1 MNQRV
6 LENNEKGIILWAVN
20 QAPEGGPEKI
30 REIGEG
36 RELVM
41 TTDRGKAEAVADC
54 VEIAFGDIPFDL
66 ILRMPRLRWLQLW
79 SAGADILQKIPELKD
94 LPFVMTNTSG
104 MHGRQIAEHVFGM
117 ILAWTRRLQEAY
129 LAQSRHEW
137 RQPRPGALTVL
148 EGKTMLILG
157 YGAVGSMIAWIARS
171 FGMNIIGIRRHPEIG
186 QKDRDVKVLP
196 STRLAEVLPRA
207 DYVVNILPLT
217 QDTRRFFGAREFA
230 AMQAGA
236 VYVNLGRGPTT
247 DEAALVEALGT
258 GHIGGA
264 LLDVVDTEPLPPDS
278 PLWDLDNVFL
288 TAHYAGWHPQYQE
301 IALKIALE
309 NLARYV
315 QGQPLKNLVNKA
327 AGY

>member
-1 MNQRV
+1 MDQRV
-6 LENNEKGIILWAVN
+6 MENNKKGIILWAVN

-41 TTDRGKAEAVADC
+41 TTDRGMTEAVADR

-66 ILRMPRLRWLQLW
+66 IPRMPRLKWLQLW

-117 ILAWTRRLQEAY
+117 ILVWTRRLQEAY
-129 LAQSRHEW
+129 LAQRRHEW
-137 RQPRPGALTVL
+137 RQPKPEALTVL

-157 YGAVGSMIAWIARS
+157 YGAVGSMIAWAAQS
-171 FGMNIIGIRRHPEIG
+171 FGMKIIGIRRQSETG
-186 QKDRDVKVLP
+186 YKDKDVRVLP
-196 STRLAEVLPRA
+196 ITRLSEVLPLA
-207 DYVVNILPLT
+207 DYVVNVLPLT
-217 QDTRRFFGAREFA
+217 QDTYHIFGAGEFA
-230 AMQAGA
+230 AMRKEA
-236 VYVNLGRGPTT
+236 VYVNIGRGPTT
-247 DEAALVEALGT
+247 DEFALVEALSARR
-258 GHIGGA
+258 IGGA
-264 LLDVVDTEPLPPDS
+264 LLDVADTEPLPPDS
-278 PLWDLDNVFL
+278 PLWDLDNVLL
-288 TAHYAGWHPQYQE
+288 TPHYAGWHPQYQE

-315 QGQPLKNLVNKA
+315 QGKPLKNLVNKA